1 VSAWKP
7 WVPRPPGAGSPR
19 RPSYV
24 RKGAARVREVMPAS
38 AAIASALKVHGIA
51 DEVRA
56 ERLVTEWTELVGSK
70 IAQRTRAH
78 GIQERTLI
86 IEVATSAWMHEL
98 NMLKPRLLA
107 GLRERLGNPPLFD
120 EIRFRLA
127 GASKKAPTVVPAPRP
142 RYVTIAPSRA
152 PATGAA
158 REQIVREVEA
168 VDDPDLREL
177 IARVRITNDR

>member
-1 VSAWKP
+1 MSAWKP

-19 RPSYV
+19 RPSDV

-98 NMLKPRLLA
+98 TMLKQRLLD
-107 GLRERLGNPPLFD
+107 GLRSRLGDPPLFD
-120 EIRFRLA
+120 DLRFRLA
-127 GASKKAPTVVPAPRP
+127 GANKRQPTVLPKPRVPQPP
-142 RYVTIAPSRA
+142 PVPVGP

-158 REQIVREVEA
+158 REKIVKEVEA
-168 VDDPDLREL
+168 VDDKELREL